1 MGVGVNCRFESF
13 RKFIQFGNVTR
24 KIYFYKRHFIMRIA
38 YPLNKYKPEA
48 DRLFN
53 EKNKTIR
60 IGGLPLHLIQGR
72 IQTALSLFSF
82 FFSFCTPGKL
92 ARLVLIY
99 HSNNEDKG
107 LQSHFQLSNSITL
120 FFFFIQ
126 GESPFF
132 ALDWANLVYSDADEG
147 PGAATALSFSNQ
159 PPTFCPEQISFAPRM
174 DFSRPAQ
181 WIFPGC

>member
-1 MGVGVNCRFESF
+1 MVSL
-13 RKFIQFGNVTR
+13 
-24 KIYFYKRHFIMRIA
+24 HFIPPKKS
-38 YPLNKYKPEA
+38 PLAMKELEMNLALLRE
-48 DRLFN
+48 R
-53 EKNKTIR
+53 R
-60 IGGLPLHLIQGR
+60 GGVFSFVLIQ
-72 IQTALSLFSF
+72 TVLSFFSF
-82 FFSFCTPGKL
+82 FFSFRNSGKL

-99 HSNNEDKG
+99 HTNNEDKG

-120 FFFFIQ
+120 FFFLIQ